1 MFSSSVIKGE
11 ALKRI
16 EVATVNYDALAV
28 PTAEERNE
36 TPEEGFVPMTFSGNT
51 AAESSRQAL
60 EAQQL
65 EPPAGEQV
73 TLAEGMQVI
82 GKDELQ
88 QRLDAQYRSGMEDG
102 REQAE
107 RGLGNVFKALR
118 QSVADLDGLR
128 DKVFRESEE
137 DLLKLA
143 IMIARKIIQQE
154 ISLHPQILANIVAA
168 TIVDCSEI
176 ERINIRLNPTDYTVV
191 AADRHGF
198 LGNLCPDTHVSLSP
212 DETISQGGCIV
223 DTTTGTVDARI
234 ETQLDEIFRRFME
247 DRTVAPAENPAEEAS
262 QYVDKG

>member
-1 MFSSSVIKGE
+1 MFSSSVIKGG
-11 ALKRI
+11 ALNSI
-16 EVATVNYDALAV
+16 DVATVNYDALTGPAG
-28 PTAEERNE
+28 ERADE
-36 TPEEGFVPMTFSGNT
+36 PGEGFVPMSFSGTLN
-51 AAESSRQAL
+51 AEATRHPLESAL
-60 EAQQL
+60 PEA
-65 EPPAGEQV
+65 PAGEQV
-73 TLAEGMQVI
+73 TLAEGMQII
-82 GKDELQ
+82 GTVELQ
-88 QRLDAQYRSGMEDG
+88 QRLDAHYRSGMEDG

-143 IMIARKIIQQE
+143 IMVARKVIQQE

-176 ERINIRLNPTDYTVV
+176 ERINIRLNPADYTVV

-198 LGNLCPDTHVSLSP
+198 LGNLCPDTQVSLSP
-212 DETISQGGCIV
+212 DETISQGGCVV

-247 DRTVAPAENPAEEAS
+247 DRTLSPSESDLDEAS
-262 QYVDKG
+262 QNNDKG